1 MTGIYL
7 NKIGG
12 HSNFHTIILKKY
24 IEEDTYI
31 MALGYAGG
39 GVYDEFFG
47 KFRTDSDEAKD
58 ISWEVGK
65 FSNSIGPYDWENQV
79 KIIYENWDE
88 KVEVTELW
96 TELDKSESEIRD
108 SMFSEMEMFIS
119 YGEEA
124 EKLKSDVPIFKDDS
138 DSSLNYE
145 SSGVYVNEHWEI
157 DGLHITQYGKVWHLS
172 LRFSDEDF

>member
-7 NKIGG
+7 NKTGG
-12 HSNFHTIILKKY
+12 RSNFHTIILKKY
-24 IEEDTYI
+24 VEEDTYI

-47 KFRTDSDEAKD
+47 KFSADSDEAKD

-65 FSNSIGPYDWENQV
+65 FSNSIGPYDWENQL

-96 TELDKSESEIRD
+96 TELDKSESEVRD
-108 SMFSEMEMFIS
+108 SMFSEMEMFIL

-124 EKLKSDVPIFKDDS
+124 EKLKSDVPILKDDF

-157 DGLHITQYGKVWHLS
+157 DGLHITQYEKVWNLS

>member
-1 MTGIYL
+1 
-7 NKIGG
+7 
-12 HSNFHTIILKKY
+12 
-24 IEEDTYI
+24 

-39 GVYDEFFG
+39 GVYEEFFG
-47 KFRTDSDEAKD
+47 KFSTGSDAAKD

-88 KVEVTELW
+88 KVEVAELW
-96 TELDKSESEIRD
+96 TELDKSEAEVRD
-108 SMFSEMEMFIS
+108 NMFSEMEKFIL

-124 EKLKSDVPIFKDDS
+124 EKLKSDVPILKDSS
-138 DSSLNYE
+138 DSSLNNE

-157 DGLHITQYGKVWHLS
+157 DGMHITQQGKVWHLS